1 MHKRI
6 QLKNATIVNEGRRF
20 VGSLLIDNDR
30 IEQVLEGRDAVTHIP
45 ADEVVDAEGCFLLP
59 GVIDEHVHFREP
71 GLTHKADMECES
83 RAAAA
88 GGVTTWLDMPNTL
101 PQTTSMD
108 EFDEK
113 LGLAAERSHVNFG
126 FFFGATN
133 DNSLLFRHLNP
144 RRVAGVKLFMGSST
158 GNMLVDREE
167 SLRHVFA
174 ESPIPIMAHCED
186 SDLIA
191 HNLRKIRAIHVDQ
204 IPVSLHAQ
212 IRSEEA
218 CYRSTRLAVSL
229 AREYGSRLLVAHV
242 STARELALF
251 SGESPTARGA
261 WIGAEACLGHLL
273 FCDEDYARLGS
284 RIKVNPAIKRRSD
297 RDALRAALLDGHIAT
312 VATDHAPHLI
322 REKMGGADV
331 AASGMPMI
339 QFSLPAMLEL
349 TEQGVLGVEDVVRLM
364 CHRPADVFQIEN
376 RGYLREGYK
385 ADLVLVR
392 SHAPWTLTPNLI
404 RSKCNWSPL
413 EGSLFH
419 WRVEKT
425 YCNGFLVYNKGHLTD
440 ENIHGEAVTFG
451 H

>member
-6 QLKNATIVNEGRRF
+6 QIKNATIVNEGRRF

-45 ADEVVDAEGCFLLP
+45 ADEVVDAEDCFLLP

-71 GLTHKADMECES
+71 GLTHKADIECES

-88 GGVTTWLDMPNTL
+88 GGVTTWLDMPNTV
-101 PQTTSMD
+101 PPTTSMD
-108 EFDEK
+108 EFEEK
-113 LGLAAERSHVNFG
+113 LDLAAEKSHVNFG

-133 DNSLLFRHLNP
+133 DNLLLFRHLNP

-167 SLRHVFA
+167 SLRRIFA
-174 ESPIPIMAHCED
+174 ESPIIIMTHCED
-186 SDLIA
+186 TALI
-191 HNLRKIRAIHVDQ
+191 HNNLKAVKARYAAPL
-204 IPVSLHAQ
+204 PVCLHTR

-229 AREYGSRLLVAHV
+229 AEEYGARLLVAHV
-242 STARELALF
+242 STARELELF
-251 SGESPTARGA
+251 GGEAPTERGK

-273 FCDEDYARLGS
+273 FCDEDYDRLGA
-284 RIKVNPAIKRRSD
+284 RIKVNPSVKSRQD
-297 RDALRAALLDGHIAT
+297 REALRRALRDGRIAT

-322 REKMGGADV
+322 REKTGGADE
-331 AASGMPMI
+331 AASGMPLL
-339 QFSLPAMLEL
+339 QFSLPAMLEM
-349 TEQGVLGVEDVVRLM
+349 TEQGLLTPEDVVRLM

-392 SHAPWTLTPNLI
+392 PHRPWTLTPNLI

-413 EGSLFH
+413 EGTVFH

-440 ENIHGEAVTFG
+440 ENIHGEPVTFG
-451 H
+451 R

>member
-6 QLKNATIVNEGRRF
+6 QIKNATIINEGRRF

-30 IEQVLEGRDAVTHIP
+30 IEQVLEGRDAVTQIP
-45 ADEVVDAEGCFLLP
+45 ADEVVDAEGCYLLP
-59 GVIDEHVHFREP
+59 GMIDEHVHFREP

-113 LGLAAERSHVNFG
+113 LERAAAQSHVNFG
-126 FFFGATN
+126 FFIGATN
-133 DNSLLFRHLNP
+133 DNSILFRHLNP

-158 GNMLVDREE
+158 GNMLVDRED
-167 SLRHVFA
+167 SLRRIFD
-174 ESPIPIMAHCED
+174 ESPILIMTHCED

-191 HNLRKIRAIHVDQ
+191 RNLRQIRASHVSTLP
-204 IPVSLHAQ
+204 ISLHAQ

-218 CYRSTRLAVSL
+218 CYRSSHVAVSL
-229 AREYGSRLLVAHV
+229 AREYGARLLVAHI
-242 STARELALF
+242 STARELDLF
-251 SGESPTARGA
+251 TPTPPPAQGA

-273 FCDEDYARLGS
+273 FCDRDYQRLGA
-284 RIKVNPAIKRRSD
+284 RIKVNPSIKTQKD
-297 RDALRAALLDGHIAT
+297 RDALRRALLDGRITT

-322 REKMGGADV
+322 GEKAGGADT

-339 QFSLPAMLEL
+339 QFSLTAMLEL
-349 TEQGVLGVEDVVRLM
+349 TRKGVLEIEDVVRLM

-392 SHAPWTLTPNLI
+392 PDAPWTLTPNLI

-413 EGSLFH
+413 EGSVFH

-425 YCNGFLVYNKGHLTD
+425 YCNGFLVYNMGHLTD
-440 ENIHGEAVTFG
+440 ENIHGEPVTFG
-451 H
+451 R